1 MHIQV
6 NYYILESIADD
17 FRMCLIKIG
26 NAEEALDR
34 LEYLYMQSDGKAID
48 ALRLQKVRMLR
59 QLEFYKDRYSAF
71 EQLIRGYIEE
81 TTALIRPVRW
91 DAVMTV
97 DAPSFKRAIEAME
110 EEVNGI
116 IRGPFGTRAPNVYG
130 PDDLPQITLDP
141 EVASRNQDVIQHNRK
156 MIENIRDSSLE
167 AHRKCM
173 VKIARLWEIY
183 YNHFLPF
190 EEKDYEYGQKAIALA
205 HQFATPGDRL
215 EELSGNLHSHVVAP
229 AQSFFTSLSNA
240 IEGTLKFTSD
250 AGEYVEAAIE
260 TGINKIPG
268 ISFNEEWATEY
279 LNDTNLAVS
288 ETVDAI
294 VKEPWIVTEGI
305 TDSVSYELAENGPL
319 VGGAAI
325 LGSVAPDLLGNK
337 GIPRI
342 RYLGKLKELR
352 RVRYVKKVESAVD
365 DIAMSGKNAK
375 VFTDPDTG
383 LKSIKPDAVNNPQ
396 RVQELATDTATGKA
410 AVHEA
415 EAAVQVENALGGKL
429 DRVDLP
435 QVGNQPKAPDFKFVD
450 GPYDGKTVDF
460 MWTETDAYKVG
471 KMNEYF
477 QVPSAMEK
485 NYSQLVSHLN
495 KADVVPLDFRN
506 LTPANQEIVN
516 SWIKALAPEQQS
528 KIIILR

>member
-1 MHIQV
+1 MHIQI

-173 VKIARLWEIY
+173 AKIARLWEIY

-268 ISFNEEWATEY
+268 ISFNGEWATEY

-305 TDSVSYELAENGPL
+305 ADSVSYELAENGPL

-352 RVRYVKKVESAVD
+352 RVRYVKKVESVVD
-365 DIAMSGKNAK
+365 DVAAGVKPTIKNVETTGKLSINGKTIDSLDGLGLSQLEKKTWSDLLKTGNDVDLIPVSNVTDMKTADSFLNGVRTELKAMEGSNTNTTIKRIEQCFEK
-375 VFTDPDTG
+375 PDTYHALIDVRNG
-383 LKSIKPDAVNNPQ
+383 MI
-396 RVQELATDTATGKA
+396 TAEQAQGIIESAKRMNKIPTGGN
-410 AVHEA
+410 VTIWTHE
-415 EAAVQVENALGGKL
+415 GFITF
-429 DRVDLP
+429 P
-435 QVGNQPKAPDFKFVD
+435 
-450 GPYDGKTVDF
+450 
-460 MWTETDAYKVG
+460 
-471 KMNEYF
+471 
-477 QVPSAMEK
+477 
-485 NYSQLVSHLN
+485 
-495 KADVVPLDFRN
+495 
-506 LTPANQEIVN
+506 
-516 SWIKALAPEQQS
+516 
-528 KIIILR
+528 